1 MENFN
6 LAFELVLYE
15 CCEFLNSSS
24 CLAFLLH
31 GVDEMESRTV
41 IQEVEHPTVM
51 IVSLFKLYEIEMDSL
66 EWLSSTF
73 WRVT

>member
-15 CCEFLNSSS
+15 CCKFLNSSS
-24 CLAFLLH
+24 CLAFLPH
-31 GVDEMESRTV
+31 GVNEIELRTV
-41 IQEVEHPTVM
+41 IQEVEHSTVI

-73 WRVT
+73 WRAT

>member
-6 LAFELVLYE
+6 LAFKLVLYK
-15 CCEFLNSSS
+15 CYEFLNSSS
-24 CLAFLLH
+24 CLAFLPH
-31 GVDEMESRTV
+31 GIDEMESCTV